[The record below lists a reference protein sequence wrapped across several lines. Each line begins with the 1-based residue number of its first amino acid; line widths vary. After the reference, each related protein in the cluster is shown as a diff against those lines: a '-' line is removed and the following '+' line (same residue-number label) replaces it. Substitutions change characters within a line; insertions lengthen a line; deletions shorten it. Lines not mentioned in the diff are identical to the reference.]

1 MLFIKFVFN
10 QVDSAITYQEA
21 KDTMED
27 FGQVLTVLFNS
38 SKIDNEELYC
48 IIDNLVGLETI
59 DVCF

>member
-1 MLFIKFVFN
+1 M
-10 QVDSAITYQEA
+10 DSAITYQEA